1 MRLALYFAVVYAI
14 MFGMFFTWPKWW
26 KGDFVTWNGL
36 SRTKKGRAALQEM
49 IAATNLE
56 MTEEEALMGLRFAA
70 AVWWPRVLLSG
81 ISHRMRLRIR
91 AAHVAELRRKRRERK
106 ETE

>member
-1 MRLALYFAVVYAI
+1 
-14 MFGMFFTWPKWW
+14 
-26 KGDFVTWNGL
+26 
-36 SRTKKGRAALQEM
+36 
-49 IAATNLE
+49 
-56 MTEEEALMGLRFAA
+56 MGLRFAA
-70 AVWWPRVLLSG
+70 SVWWPRVLLSG

>member
-1 MRLALYFAVVYAI
+1 MRIVLFVAVLYVV
-14 MFGMFFTWPKWW
+14 MFGLFFTWPKWW

-56 MTEEEALMGLRFAA
+56 MTAEEALMGLRFAA

-81 ISHRMRLRIR
+81 ISHRTKLRIR
-91 AAHVAELRRKRRERK
+91 AAHVAELRRKRERN
-106 ETE
+106 E